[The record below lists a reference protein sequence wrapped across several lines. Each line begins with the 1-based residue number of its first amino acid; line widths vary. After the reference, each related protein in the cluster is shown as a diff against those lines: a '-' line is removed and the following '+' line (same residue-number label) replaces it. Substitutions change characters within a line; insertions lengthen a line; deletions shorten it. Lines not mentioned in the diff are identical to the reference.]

1 MNFDLSEEQQ
11 LLSDSVA
18 RFVNDQYP
26 LDQRQL
32 TVLSEQGFSSEHWQT
47 MAELG
52 WLGASIPE
60 QYQGFGGNQAD
71 TMVLWN
77 NWVKAWFWNLFRQ
90 CGACRERF
98 EIRRQ

>member
-32 TVLSEQGFSSEHWQT
+32 TVLSEQGFSSEH
-47 MAELG
+47 
-52 WLGASIPE
+52 
-60 QYQGFGGNQAD
+60 
-71 TMVLWN
+71 
-77 NWVKAWFWNLFRQ
+77 
-90 CGACRERF
+90 
-98 EIRRQ
+98 